1 MNLSKN
7 PVASSLNNTCSPAL
21 MPWTLEKALCRR
33 IPPEPIVH
41 SSHPS
46 RSVIVNT
53 EQIRHS
59 RLTMKQGDDPAN
71 ETRHISTHLTTTIQI
86 LPPASPVHQNHQP
99 QTSNISSIYK
109 SQSQPS
115 PLPNMSTTT
124 DSSSSS
130 IVTTPITTSTP
141 LIPLTHYQTLNVP
154 YMASKSDIS
163 TAFHAFCKLHRQP
176 GPDKIPHFT
185 SSQRYR
191 DLKEAH
197 DMLIDAEDRQK
208 YDLYLAKKGVPE
220 MVEKFKVREAKKTSV
235 EKKMEKQTDKKMGRG
250 TDKKKMERVINE
262 LGEEVLEGWGQD
274 EVIKFLGRP
283 RGPKVRGTN
292 V

>member
-1 MNLSKN
+1 MNLFKN
-7 PVASSLNNTCSPAL
+7 HVASSLEQHILT
-21 MPWTLEKALCRR
+21 EF
-33 IPPEPIVH
+33 IVL
-41 SSHPS
+41 SSRPS

-53 EQIRHS
+53 EQIHHS

-71 ETRHISTHLTTTIQI
+71 KTRHISTHLTTTIQV
-86 LPPASPVHQNHQP
+86 LPLVSPVHQNHQS

-115 PLPNMSTTT
+115 PLPNMSS

-130 IVTTPITTSTP
+130 SSSSTP

-154 YMASKSDIS
+154 YTASKSDIS

-208 YDLYLAKKGVPE
+208 YDLYLAKKGVPH
-220 MVEKFKVREAKKTSV
+220 MVEKFKAREAKKTSV
-235 EKKMEKQTDKKMGRG
+235 EKKMERE
-250 TDKKKMERVINE
+250 TDKKKMERETDKKKMERMINE
-262 LGEEVLEGWGQD
+262 SGEEVLEGWGQD
-274 EVIKFLGRP
+274 EVVKFLGRP